1 VAAPIVDSLSL
12 SCQSS
17 IARTFGQYC
26 SKDKRPLCGAKCGDG
41 HPCQARATLD
51 NRNDR
56 VRDEV
61 SCLDSI
67 GDAMRQVLVVLEG
80 KRGESR
86 LD

>member
-1 VAAPIVDSLSL
+1 MDSLSL
-12 SCQSS
+12 SCQFI
-17 IARTFGQYC
+17 IARTCGQYC
-26 SKDKRPLCGAKCGDG
+26 SKDKRLLCGAKCREGR
-41 HPCQARATLD
+41 PRQARATWD
-51 NRNDR
+51 YRNDQ

-67 GDAMRQVLVVLEG
+67 GDVMRQALDVLEG